1 MRLGLANNLWPYY
14 FVRQSFVPKN
24 IDCGLNHFHAKV
36 VRMAADANLRMD
48 DSLIALRRILRATEL
63 YARDLAHAVGL
74 TPAQLRVLQIVDEK
88 GSVTPKALATQM
100 GVSQATVSALVDKL
114 VSRRL
119 VERVPSEQDRR
130 QTNVTVTEQGRARLE
145 DAPDAL
151 QQRYVRAF
159 LAMADWEQAQLVAT
173 LERVADML
181 DARGLDASPV
191 LTTGEIRA
199 AKRVE

>member
-1 MRLGLANNLWPYY
+1 MLILMTSVAN
-14 FVRQSFVPKN
+14 S
-24 IDCGLNHFHAKV
+24 
-36 VRMAADANLRMD
+36 RMD

-63 YARDLAHAVGL
+63 YARDLAYAVGL
-74 TPAQLRVLQIVDEK
+74 TPAQLRVLQIVDERD
-88 GSVTPKALATQM
+88 SITPKSLANQM

-114 VSRRL
+114 VAQRL
-119 VERVPSEQDRR
+119 VERVPSEHDRR
-130 QTNVTVTEQGRARLE
+130 QINVTVTTEGRARLE
-145 DAPDAL
+145 NAPDAL

-159 LAMADWEQAQLVAT
+159 LDLADWEQAQLVAT

-199 AKRVE
+199 PKRPY